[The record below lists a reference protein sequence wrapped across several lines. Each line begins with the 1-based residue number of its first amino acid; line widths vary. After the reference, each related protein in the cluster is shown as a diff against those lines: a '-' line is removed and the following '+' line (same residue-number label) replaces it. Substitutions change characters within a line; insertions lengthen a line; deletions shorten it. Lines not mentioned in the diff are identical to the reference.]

1 MCAAA
6 ITNPIQ
12 VTAFNERRAI
22 INIPPAL
29 TPAASNTNLT
39 QRGIEWTEPVI
50 FKQMSVRMTGISGSD
65 VRLGNLYM
73 RYQILGYNLD
83 EGDDFFL
90 LSSRVPFPILLADD
104 GTSLL
109 PG

>member
-1 MCAAA
+1 
-6 ITNPIQ
+6 
-12 VTAFNERRAI
+12 
-22 INIPPAL
+22 
-29 TPAASNTNLT
+29 LT
-39 QRGIEWTEPVI
+39 QRLIAWTRPLI
-50 FKQMSVRMTGISGSD
+50 FKQMSVRATGLSGSD

-83 EGDDFFL
+83 DEGDNFFL

-104 GTSLL
+104 GTPLF

>member
-1 MCAAA
+1 
-6 ITNPIQ
+6 
-12 VTAFNERRAI
+12 
-22 INIPPAL
+22 
-29 TPAASNTNLT
+29 
-39 QRGIEWTEPVI
+39 
-50 FKQMSVRMTGISGSD
+50 MTGLSGSD